1 MRKNKTFFHTLDV
14 KINVQKI
21 LARALETKIARGLP
35 ARKGFPEWALRIY
48 LE

>member
-14 KINVQKI
+14 KIDVQNI

-35 ARKGFPEWALRIY
+35 ARKCFPEWALRIY